1 MSPATAELHAV
12 EADCGRLSYRQLSVL
27 NRKRS
32 MPGAAGGNL

>member
-12 EADCGRLSYRQLSVL
+12 EGDCGCLSYRQPSVL
-27 NRKRS
+27 NWKRS